1 MQANVCPVPDR
12 LKTTAFRLYNEARKR
27 RRRNVSKESIALKEW
42 AAAIQALETGE
53 QILIMR
59 KGGIIEETRDFEL
72 QSHSFFLYPTYEHQK
87 KELFKEPWQAL
98 VDRSMANWSPDGQ
111 EVDVTCFAEAV
122 CDWEVSSQEEL
133 EKLRDF
139 HVWND
144 TFASERL
151 RWKRTKPLHV
161 ILLRVYKLA
170 EPQRIRIKPDY
181 AGCKSWI
188 GLQGVDESAPRTPV
202 LSDDRFAERCEQ
214 VRRVLS
220 SE

>member
-1 MQANVCPVPDR
+1 MGSER
-12 LKTTAFRLYNEARKR
+12 
-27 RRRNVSKESIALKEW
+27 IALKEW
-42 AAAIQALETGE
+42 AAAIQALESGE

-59 KGGIIEETRDFEL
+59 KGGIEEETRDFEL

-98 VDRSMANWSPDGQ
+98 VDRSMANWSPEGR
-111 EVDVTCFAEAV
+111 EVEVTCFAEAV
-122 CDWEVSSQEEL
+122 EDWEVTSQEEMD
-133 EKLRDF
+133 KLREF

-170 EPQRIRIKPDY
+170 VPQRIGIEPDY

-188 GLQGVDESAPRTPV
+188 GLQGIDESAARVPV
-202 LSDDRFAERCEQ
+202 LSDEQFAARCEQ
-214 VRRVLS
+214 VRRVLAT
-220 SE
+220 E